1 MLPRRP
7 VVIGNS
13 AWSRMRSDSKS
24 RIRSSRGNSLHSSRG
39 KNPPKNP
46 TKPKPVATKAA
57 VAKTSPPETAP
68 VKTHGVKAATETG
81 RHALRQFQRRPRE
94 RGQSLQWLLS
104 LTTCGSCDP
113 PFHIRH
119 PIHYR
124 IPGMYEGRR
133 AGPPRQKEISGL
145 LEYVAVA
152 AGLESHWAVAGDD
165 VGNGRPNKSIK
176 PTLGFAHRIHRGAG
190 WNKRRRA
197 PVSVGMARQARR
209 PASNGDPLQR
219 VYRPALTL
227 AST

>member
-1 MLPRRP
+1 MLPGQP
-7 VVIGNS
+7 AVISNS
-13 AWSRMRSDSKS
+13 AWSRIRSDSKS

-39 KNPPKNP
+39 KNPPK
-46 TKPKPVATKAA
+46 
-57 VAKTSPPETAP
+57 S
-68 VKTHGVKAATETG
+68 HQTETC
-81 RHALRQFQRRPRE
+81 RHESRSRENLPARNRPRE
-94 RGQSLQWLLS
+94 NSRRESRHRNRPSCALAVPAATTGAKAITMMAAV

-113 PFHIRH
+113 PFHIPH

-133 AGPPRQKEISGL
+133 TGPPRQKEISGL

-152 AGLESHWAVAGDD
+152 AGLESDWAVAGDA
-165 VGNGRPNKSIK
+165 VGDDHPNKSIK
-176 PTLGFAHRIHRGAG
+176 PKLGFAHRIHRGAG

-197 PVSVGMARQARR
+197 PVSVGMARQVRR